1 MTLAESCEVI
11 SMPDRYG
18 TPDDERDDDPQAAR
32 ARAAEIAQAARDA
45 ELAARHADLELA
57 AQHRAAC
64 RLCDDDGYRNGQVCD
79 HQDRSDI
86 AKRGMELVR
95 KALEGHKNA

>member
-1 MTLAESCEVI
+1 
-11 SMPDRYG
+11 MPDRYG

-45 ELAARHADLELA
+45 ELAARHAELELA

-79 HQDRSDI
+79 HVDHAPAARRGI
-86 AKRGMELVR
+86 AACRAALR
-95 KALEGHKNA
+95 KDHSQ